1 MNTPLKLILALG
13 IASTLVA
20 CGGSGEG
27 GSLIAEKPP
36 VETPSTQPS
45 EPSDPI
51 AEPTD
56 PTDPVVPVTPT
67 EPSTPQKV
75 SASVEWMIPTTR
87 ENGADLPL
95 GEIGGYVIIYRRT
108 DQLTYT
114 EVEISDQTI
123 TEYIIENLD
132 AGEYEFLITAYDTDN
147 LFSSYS
153 DPIIAQLTI

>member
-27 GSLIAEKPP
+27 SGLIAEKPP
-36 VETPSTQPS
+36 VENPGTQPT

-51 AEPTD
+51 AD
-56 PTDPVVPVTPT
+56 PTDPVDPVSPT
-67 EPSTPQKV
+67 EPSPQKV

-114 EVEISDQTI
+114 EVEINDQTI
-123 TEYIIENLD
+123 TEYVIENLD